1 VLGLDGR
8 GGAERF
14 ADYSQWDAW
23 QRKQASKRSKA
34 SSSSGTS
41 GSHPEGSNGRSNVT
55 AQVAA
60 ATATKRKLSYQ
71 EAREFA
77 NIEDSL
83 VKAES
88 ELSATRAELSDPQ
101 LASDG
106 QRLLETCKRM
116 EEAQDKVERLYAR
129 WAELAEKKE

>member
-1 VLGLDGR
+1 M
-8 GGAERF
+8 
-14 ADYSQWDAW
+14 
-23 QRKQASKRSKA
+23 
-34 SSSSGTS
+34 
-41 GSHPEGSNGRSNVT
+41 PEGSNSRSNVN
-55 AQVAA
+55 AQQAA

-83 VKAES
+83 VQAES
-88 ELSATRAELSDPQ
+88 ELAATRAELADPE
-101 LASDG
+101 LASDVP
-106 QRLLETCKRM
+106 QLLETCKRM

>member
-1 VLGLDGR
+1 VAEETHFDARDIAKQGLSKESSK
-8 GGAERF
+8 GA
-14 ADYSQWDAW
+14 
-23 QRKQASKRSKA
+23 
-34 SSSSGTS
+34 S
-41 GSHPEGSNGRSNVT
+41 GSVGRAAEGSNGRSNVN
-55 AQVAA
+55 AQQAA

-83 VKAES
+83 VQAES
-88 ELSATRAELSDPQ
+88 ELSATRAELADPQ

-116 EEAQDKVERLYAR
+116 EKLR
-129 WAELAEKKE
+129 

>member
-1 VLGLDGR
+1 MSKGLSKGSSQGQDS
-8 GGAERF
+8 GG
-14 ADYSQWDAW
+14 
-23 QRKQASKRSKA
+23 
-34 SSSSGTS
+34 G
-41 GSHPEGSNGRSNVT
+41 GPEDSNGRSNVNV
-55 AQVAA
+55 QLAA

-83 VKAES
+83 VQAES
-88 ELSATRAELSDPQ
+88 ELSATRAALTDPQ

-106 QRLLETCKRM
+106 QRLLETCKLM
-116 EEAQDKVERLYAR
+116 EEAQQKVERLYAR